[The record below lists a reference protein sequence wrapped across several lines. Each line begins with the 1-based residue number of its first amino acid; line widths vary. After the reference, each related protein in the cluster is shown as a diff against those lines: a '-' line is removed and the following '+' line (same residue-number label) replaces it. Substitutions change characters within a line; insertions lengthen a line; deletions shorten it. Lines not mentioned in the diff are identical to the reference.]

1 MDGLRRRHER
11 RLEALKNQRSEWEPL
26 WRELA
31 DYIAPERLRLTR
43 RENTGKLLGEKIIDE
58 TGTFAWRTLSAG
70 LMTGL
75 TSPSRPWFRLQSRDA
90 ALNEYGPVKVKIG
103 ADERRLR
110 QAFSGTNFYNALQF
124 GYGDLA
130 LFGQFAALMVED
142 EERMFRLLSLTTGDY
157 WIAAN
162 HLGTVDTLYR
172 RCDMTVEQM
181 VQRFNGNVSR
191 TVMNLYDRGQ
201 YDEWVPVFHAV
212 EPRRDRDITRRDR
225 RNKAF
230 LSNYWEEGQDGEE
243 LLEESGF
250 DENPILAPR
259 WDVIGSDHWGRS
271 AAMLAL
277 PGVKQLQVEQ
287 ARKGEAIDKMVRPPM
302 QGPPSM
308 RNNPKSLLPG
318 AITYVDDPTG
328 RGFRPAME
336 VRLSVGELAA
346 DIREVQERVR
356 QCFYADLFLMISNME
371 GIQPRNQFEIA
382 ERREEKLLALGPVI
396 ERLQN
401 ELLRQSID
409 RGYAILERRGAL
421 EEAPPELQGEELEID
436 YISTLAQAQKAA
448 ATGGIERFWSF
459 VGNLAGMKPEVL
471 DKADADQS
479 IDEYAKMVGVPAS
492 IVRSDDAVEDL
503 RAQRQEQETQAAQM
517 AQMAAM
523 APAAK
528 QGADAARVM
537 SAPGADG
544 ASILEK
550 MGIA

>member
-1 MDGLRRRHER
+1 MDRSRHER
-11 RLEALKNQRSEWEPL
+11 RLAALKNQRAEWEPL

-75 TSPSRPWFRLQSRDA
+75 TSPSRPWFRLQAGDA

-103 ADERRLR
+103 SDERRLR
-110 QAFSGTNFYNALQF
+110 QAFAGSNFYNALQT

-142 EERMFRLLSLTTGDY
+142 EDRLFRLLSLTTGDY

-162 HLGTVDTLYR
+162 HQGTVDTLYR

-181 VQRFNGNVSR
+181 VQRFKDRVST

-201 YDEWVPVFHAV
+201 YDEWIPVYHAV
-212 EPRRDRDITRRDR
+212 EPRRERDITRADR
-225 RNKAF
+225 RNKKF
-230 LSNYWEEGQDGEE
+230 LSNYWEEGESRDA

-271 AAMLAL
+271 AAMVAL

-287 ARKGEAIDKMVRPPM
+287 SRKGEAIDKMVRPPM

-308 RNNPKSLLPG
+308 KNNPKSLLPG

-336 VRLSVGELAA
+336 VRLSVAELAA

-356 QCFYADLFLMISNME
+356 QAFYADLFLMISTMD

-401 ELLRQSID
+401 ELLRAAID
-409 RGYAILERRGAL
+409 RGYAILDRRGAL
-421 EEAPPELQGEELEID
+421 EPPPPELEGQELEID

-448 ATGGIERFWSF
+448 ATGTIERFWGF
-459 VGNLAGMKPEVL
+459 VGNLAGMNPAVL

-479 IDEYAKMVGVPAS
+479 IDEYAEMVGVPAS
-492 IVRSDDAVEDL
+492 IVRSDDAVEQL
-503 RAQRQEQETQAAQM
+503 RAERAAAQEQQM
-517 AQMAAM
+517 KIEQMAAM
-523 APAAK
+523 APVARQGAEAAK
-528 QGADAARVM
+528 VLAETDAGGENLAQKIGL
-537 SAPGADG
+537 A
-544 ASILEK
+544 
-550 MGIA
+550 